1 MKNAFKLLLMN
12 GKNFPFPYSQDFSIN
27 NSLSRWRIPGYANI
41 VGGTLVITPTLLGE
55 LSTDPGF
62 EIWTNAS
69 TLTNW
74 AKTTSGT
81 STLSQEGTVK
91 HGDSWAA
98 KLTVDAGGD
107 NVYIKQT
114 CLTVGV
120 WFRASVWAKADSI
133 NGAPSFRLGD
143 LTTAPLIPLT
153 TTYTQYSISQR
164 AANVAAY
171 IGRGSANG
179 RIIYAD
185 GSSFQAISLSTTGMY
200 YPKPHA
206 NYRVL
211 VLPGTTILGNSFG
224 LWYAVDNPNNPQNGI
239 AAYHDGVNKLY
250 FTKRLGGTVTDI
262 IAPTTV
268 TYNANSKIEVRG
280 VGTTL
285 QLFYGGVQQGSDT
298 MVSNDATINGA
309 YCGIFSSY
317 QGNTIKSFE
326 LLTNP

>member
-1 MKNAFKLLLMN
+1 MKNALKLMLM
-12 GKNFPFPYSQDFSIN
+12 GGSKFPFPYSQDFSIN
-27 NSLSRWRIPGYANI
+27 NSLSRWRIPGSASV
-41 VGGTLVITPTLLGE
+41 VGGGLVITPTLLGE

-62 EIWTNAS
+62 ETWIDAS

-74 AKTTSGT
+74 LKTISGT
-81 STLSQEGTVK
+81 SSLSQEGTVK
-91 HGDSWAA
+91 HGGNWAA

-114 CLTVGV
+114 CLTVGA
-120 WFRASVWAKADSI
+120 WFRASAWAKVDSI
-133 NGAPSFRLGD
+133 SGAPSFRLGD
-143 LTTAPLIPLT
+143 LTTAPLISPT

-179 RIIYAD
+179 RIIYVD
-185 GSSFQAISLSTTGMY
+185 DVSFQAISLATTGIY
-200 YPKPHA
+200 CPKPHV

-211 VLPGTTILGNSFG
+211 VLPVTTISANPFG
-224 LWYAVDNPNNPQNGI
+224 LWYAVDDPANPQNGI

-262 IAPTTV
+262 IAPTTIA
-268 TYNANSKIEVRG
+268 YNANSKVEVRG
-280 VGTTL
+280 IGTTL
-285 QLFYGGVQQGSDT
+285 QLFYGGAQQGADTVVLSD
-298 MVSNDATINGA
+298 AALNGA
-309 YCGIFSSY
+309 YCGIFNSFE
-317 QGNTIKSFE
+317 GNTIKSFE